1 MELIT
6 ILLSGLLGAL
16 APIGLITDRVAASNI
31 RERIESA
38 ETLAVRIDNAPSYQL
53 LQGKVER
60 VRIAGRGVV
69 LRPDLRL
76 AALELETD
84 AIAFD
89 PASLRQG
96 FQLEEPL
103 QAGVRLEITEADAN
117 QFLQSAMV
125 KARLQKVSLNLPG
138 NANQQAEAYSIK
150 TVQVDFLEGDR
161 LKFLVTLQGKQSG
174 TESQIT
180 AESGLGI
187 SAGRQLQLIEPKVML
202 GNADVPGEIIT
213 LLTAGLLQQLDL
225 SRLDESGLTARVL
238 NFKVDDQQL
247 DLATFVRVEPRLLS
261 N

>member
-6 ILLSGLLGAL
+6 ILLSGLLGIL
-16 APIGLITDRVAASNI
+16 APIGFISDRVAANNI
-31 RERIESA
+31 RDRIESA

-60 VRIAGRGVV
+60 VRVAGRGLV
-69 LRPDLRL
+69 LRPDLRV

-84 AIAFD
+84 PIAFD
-89 PASLRQG
+89 RSQG
-96 FQLEEPL
+96 FKLEEPL

-117 QFLQSAMV
+117 QFLQSSRV
-125 KARLQKVSLNLPG
+125 TERLKNIELNLPG
-138 NANQQAEAYSIK
+138 NANQQPEAYSIK
-150 TVQVDFLEGDR
+150 TVQVDFLAGDR

-187 SAGRQLQLIEPKVML
+187 SAGRQLQLIEPKVRL
-202 GNADVPGEIIT
+202 GDADVPAEIIT
-213 LLTAGLLQQLDL
+213 LLTTGLIQQLDL
-225 SRLDESGLTARVL
+225 GRLDESGLTARVL
-238 NFKVDDQQL
+238 NFEIADEQL
-247 DLATFVRVEPRLLS
+247 DLATFVRVEPRFLA